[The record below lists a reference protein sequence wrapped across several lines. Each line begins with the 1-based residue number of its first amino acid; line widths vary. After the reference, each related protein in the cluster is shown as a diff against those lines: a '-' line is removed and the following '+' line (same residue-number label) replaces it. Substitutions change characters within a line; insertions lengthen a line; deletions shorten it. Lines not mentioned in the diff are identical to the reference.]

1 MHITVSP
8 LRDLHALEVHALYK
22 LRVDIFVHEQQCPYA
37 EIDTTDA
44 LDTTQHILA
53 WDDNGDL
60 LGCARVFSGDHG
72 THIGRFAVI
81 PQARK
86 TGTAHEILTRAIEL
100 GGNYLE
106 AQSPLVGYYARYGF
120 TPCGAEFLD
129 ESIPHTPMSR

>member
-72 THIGRFAVI
+72 PTSDD
-81 PQARK
+81 
-86 TGTAHEILTRAIEL
+86 
-100 GGNYLE
+100 
-106 AQSPLVGYYARYGF
+106 SP
-120 TPCGAEFLD
+120 
-129 ESIPHTPMSR
+129 